1 MHPFESIP
9 FAIRF
14 FDKATKFRDMSCT

>member
-14 FDKATKFRDMSCT
+14 FNKAAKFRDMSCT

>member
-9 FAIRF
+9 FTIRF
-14 FDKATKFRDMSCT
+14 FDKAAKFRDMSCT